1 MNNGTAFY
9 ILGLGLVAAA
19 LIVSFVGLRFNK
31 FPTSRTLLIGGV
43 AVFALLVAGTTTF
56 AWRHAVDDQ
65 HERDQALTEATAH
78 NQAAGNTTEANEEA
92 GSVEASSSTTST
104 SASTTTA
111 PTVDGSQVFVD
122 AGCSG
127 CHTLAA
133 AGSTAQTGPDL
144 DGVLKKMSAAEI
156 KTDITD
162 PNATIAK
169 GYPPNVM
176 PQDFGTRLS
185 PEELDAVVQYLVEST
200 HGKGSS

>member
-1 MNNGTAFY
+1 MNNGTTFY

-31 FPTSRTLLIGGV
+31 FPASRGLLIGGV
-43 AVFALLVAGTTTF
+43 AVFAVLVAGTTTF

-65 HERDQALTEATAH
+65 HERDEALTEATAH

-92 GSVEASSSTTST
+92 GSVEASTSTT

-111 PTVDGSQVFVD
+111 STIDGSQVFVD

-144 DGVLKKMSAAEI
+144 DAVLKKMSAAEI

-185 PEELDAVVQYLVEST
+185 PEELDAVVQYLVTST
-200 HGKGSS
+200 QGKGSS

>member
-1 MNNGTAFY
+1 MNNGTTFY

-31 FPTSRTLLIGGV
+31 FPTSRALLIGGV

-65 HERDQALTEATAH
+65 HERDEALTEATAH

-92 GSVEASSSTTST
+92 GSVEASTSTT

-111 PTVDGSQVFVD
+111 STVDGAQVFVD

-144 DGVLKKMSAAEI
+144 DAVLKKMSAAEI

-185 PEELDAVVQYLVEST
+185 PEELDAVVQYLVTST
-200 HGKGSS
+200 QGKGSS

>member
-1 MNNGTAFY
+1 MNNGTTFY

-31 FPTSRTLLIGGV
+31 FPASRGLLIGGV
-43 AVFALLVAGTTTF
+43 AVFAVLVAGTTTF

-65 HERDQALTEATAH
+65 HERDEALTEATAH

-92 GSVEASSSTTST
+92 GSVEASTSTT

-111 PTVDGSQVFVD
+111 STVDGAQVFVD

-144 DGVLKKMSAAEI
+144 DAVLKKMSAAEI

-185 PEELDAVVQYLVEST
+185 PEELDAVVQYLVTST
-200 HGKGSS
+200 QGKGSS